1 MAYTPPPGNSANFQ
15 TGIYVFPRPY
25 NGLNFRQPL
34 GSYSSPVGD
43 SVLAQFSVEPADWA
57 PPLGDDVDFVAWGP
71 LPKIR
76 IGTRTTGRWVASSAT
91 ARQIDSPYRAPAR
104 TDGSRRAPWNPAA
117 GKDISARGAW
127 HRIGTADSGRGSS
140 WGAFGDLMVADR
152 SSLWARAD
160 RKDFDIGSE
169 WGAYGDMLNSGS
181 VANWH
186 GSRPADIVKRGG
198 WTGHLIPYFRIDPY
212 IPPIGTSANFLVAG
226 GGVDSAIIGGAGYSA
241 PAGGGVNFQF
251 GNDAYRVPFMPAN
264 PAQYVLPFGSAT
276 KFICRSEYSLVLDG
290 SGNPALEKSAR
301 NAGKLNPWGT
311 GKRRDDTTVVVW
323 LKFSRPMNPGWGV
336 VTPGNPD
343 DPDPGQT
350 IIVPVR
356 SIYMQTN
363 TVTLVLAETG
373 QPIPARGLRL
383 SIDADSWVWG
393 WSASVPASYL
403 PLLSSAAGDLVE
415 LLASVNDTLFRLAV
429 VHRGR
434 DRKFGEAWLSV
445 SGRGRAAWLGY
456 PYAEVA
462 SRSNSVAMTAQQLM
476 VDALTVNGVPIGWG
490 IDWQITDWPVP
501 AGAWNHTGTAME
513 ACLAIAEAAGAY
525 IQAHRTDQTLSVLPR
540 YPAAPWNW
548 ASLTPDI
555 DLPEDACETEGIEW
569 LDKPAYNTVFIS
581 GKEGGILA
589 HVTRDGS
596 AGDKA
601 APMIVDGLITHTYAG
616 GQRGLAVLSDTGSQK
631 RIALNLPVL
640 PETGIIVPG
649 KLVRY
654 TEGGT
659 QHLGLTRAVEVNYG
673 SPALTQM
680 IQVESHVL

>member
-1 MAYTPPPGNSANFQ
+1 MAYAPPIGTSTNFEA
-15 TGIYVFPRPY
+15 GFEVFPRPHD
-25 NGLNFRQPL
+25 GLNFKQSGAIYSPAAGGAISAIFPIGAEWVL
-34 GSYSSPVGD
+34 PPGS
-43 SVLAQFSVEPADWA
+43 
-57 PPLGDDVDFVAWGP
+57 DVDFISYGP
-71 LPKIR
+71 PPRVRLIAR
-76 IGTRTTGRWVASSAT
+76 AVGSWVASGQAG
-91 ARQIDSPYRAPAR
+91 R
-104 TDGSRRAPWNPAA
+104 TLTGAYP
-117 GKDISARGAW
+117 ISARRDGARKSIW
-127 HRIGTADSGRGSS
+127 GPSKPEGISWVARWLRVGLADAGKKSNWGS
-140 WGAFGDLMVADR
+140 FVELMNAGYEA
-152 SSLWARAD
+152 SWARSA
-160 RKDFDIGSE
+160 RKDTGTGITWDSY
-169 WGAYGDMLNSGS
+169 GAMRNGWSLAKWCTSI
-181 VANWH
+181 
-186 GSRPADIVKRGG
+186 PADIAKKAA
-198 WTGHLIPYFRIDPY
+198 WQGHLIPYLKNVQY
-212 IPPIGTSANFLVAG
+212 VPPIGTAAHFSVAG
-226 GGVDSAIIGGAGYSA
+226 GGVDSAILGNESYSPTIGSA
-241 PAGGGVNFQF
+241 IAFQF
-251 GNDAYRVPFMPAN
+251 GSDIYRVPFMPA
-264 PAQYVLPFGSAT
+264 LPNRYARPDGAAANFRLTPS
-276 KFICRSEYSLVLDG
+276 FVLVLDENG
-290 SGNPALEKSAR
+290 APALEKSAR
-301 NAGKLNPWGT
+301 DAGQLNPWGT
-311 GKRRDDTTVVVW
+311 GKRCDDTTVIIW
-323 LKFSRPMNPGWGV
+323 LKFSRPMNPGWGI
-336 VTPGNPD
+336 VTPANPD

-403 PLLSSAAGDLVE
+403 PLLSGAAGDLVE

-476 VDALTVNGVPIGWG
+476 ADALTVNGVPIGWG

-513 ACLAIAEAAGAY
+513 ACLAIADAAGAY

-640 PETGIIVPG
+640 PDTGIIVPG

-654 TEGGT
+654 TEDGT
-659 QHLGLTRAVEVNYG
+659 QHLGLTRAVEVNHD
-673 SPALTQM
+673 SPALTQI